1 MRNKWRRWRIAKEW
15 VVPEEKKIIEITYH
29 FSDGTEVTKQADPI
43 GTDLLR
49 KLEQDGA
56 TLYDCAELL
65 YKPLGKLDMSLGI
78 VSRYMIDTL
87 KMDEKSAQDTINS
100 ILESWF

>member
-1 MRNKWRRWRIAKEW
+1 M
-15 VVPEEKKIIEITYH
+15 
-29 FSDGTEVTKQADPI
+29 TKQADPI

-65 YKPLGKLDMSLGI
+65 YKPLSKLDMSLGI

-87 KMDEKSAQDTINS
+87 KMDEKEVKDTLDSLLSA
-100 ILESWF
+100 WF

>member
-1 MRNKWRRWRIAKEW
+1 M
-15 VVPEEKKIIEITYH
+15 
-29 FSDGTEVTKQADPI
+29 TKQSDPI

-56 TLYDCAELL
+56 TLYDCVELL

>member
-1 MRNKWRRWRIAKEW
+1 M
-15 VVPEEKKIIEITYH
+15 
-29 FSDGTEVTKQADPI
+29 TKQADPI

-65 YKPLGKLDMSLGI
+65 YKPLSKLEMSLGV

-87 KMDEKSAQDTINS
+87 KMDENEVEDTLDSLLSA
-100 ILESWF
+100 WF